1 MAADNILLKGF
12 VNFQGLDL
20 RSSDLEREP
29 QFATELKN
37 VEYRKSGAMSK
48 RKGYHGRAFEE
59 GGYGLGNYADIN
71 LTTGQVSEKL
81 ISIDSNGWVLAEEN
95 LTITYTGPDA
105 AYCDFYYSETEEE
118 FAFDVYDNNVLV
130 LHKLVGVAIDEASF
144 IPLSDVITDI
154 NALANFTA
162 SVSGVDTVPAAFLNI
177 TRNLDITASSAL
189 IPYEYW
195 AQMSLPSSAPTPFT
209 TAQTKINEE
218 DFENATFATVNNVIY
233 IATGYD
239 PLYKY
244 DGTRLYKAGL
254 PSASIDSIVLGGAG
268 AITATNIQYRVIYE
282 YTDAKGNIITSIESD
297 LSAKISPS
305 AQSVDVTVD
314 NILNTSG
321 YDTDSSDLIIRIYR
335 NRVED
340 STTFYEVGFVVNDP
354 FSATQVFNDN
364 IAIGSEGVEF
374 IDPIKPHGLP
384 PICKYLT
391 VHQGLL
397 VMTGDNTNVNN
408 VYYSDIDSPEY
419 FPAGDNA
426 FLCETSGGDKVTGIA
441 PLGNSLFIFKDKSI
455 FQVVGNLADDIF
467 RVDLYGSARIGCT
480 THHSIAEVNGFLF
493 FLSDKGIFALNQNEQ
508 ALTEVSE
515 IVESKFADC
524 NLLFNPKKVTAINW
538 IGNDKYMIH
547 LPTNT
552 NDHSTSSYVMVYDLY
567 RKAWLEWDNINAMGG
582 LAIKNKQ
589 LYFQEREFRT
599 LSGSTERNLYL
610 IKDTCDTWDY
620 ADHNRAISFTYKS
633 HWEALQEPS
642 LFKKF
647 TRCKIHSLGLSNDDF
662 ESDGFDLDLETETDY
677 FNTPRTIT
685 NLNFRGSNGGWGL
698 DPWGQFA
705 WGATR
710 LIGQTTKLKPMK
722 CRSLR
727 LILQNDTIHENV
739 LISGYEFE
747 VAPAFKAF
755 IKE

>member
-1 MAADNILLKGF
+1 MAADNQLIKGF

-20 RSSDLEREP
+20 RSSDLERRPE
-29 QFATELKN
+29 FATELKN

-48 RKGYHGRAFEE
+48 RKGYQGRSFEE
-59 GGYGLGNYADIN
+59 GGYGLGNYADLN
-71 LTTGQVSEKL
+71 VSTGQISERL
-81 ISIDSNGWVLAEEN
+81 ISIDSNGHVMAEEN
-95 LTITYTGPDA
+95 LTITYTGPDS
-105 AYCDFYYSETEEE
+105 AYCDFYYSETEGE
-118 FAFDVYDNNVLV
+118 FALDVYDNNVLV
-130 LHKLVGVAIDEASF
+130 LHELVGVVIDEASF
-144 IPLSDVITDI
+144 IPLSDLITDI
-154 NALANFTA
+154 NALTNFSA
-162 SVSGVDTVPAAFLNI
+162 SASGATTVPAAFLNI
-177 TRNLDITASSAL
+177 TRNLDITSAGAD
-189 IPYEYW
+189 IKYEYW
-195 AQMSLPSSAPTPFT
+195 SQMSLPTSAPTPFT
-209 TAQTKINEE
+209 VAQTKINEE
-218 DFENATFATVNNVIY
+218 DFENATFANINNVIY

-254 PSASIDSIVLGGAG
+254 PTASIDSVALGGAG
-268 AITATNIQYRVIYE
+268 AITATNIQYKAVYE

-297 LSAKISPS
+297 LSAKISPA
-305 AQSVDVTVD
+305 AQSVDITVD
-314 NILNTSG
+314 NILNTTG
-321 YDTDSSDLIIRIYR
+321 YDTDSVNLIIRLYR

-340 STTFYEVGFVVNDP
+340 STTFYEVAFVANDA
-354 FSATQVFNDN
+354 FNATQIINDN
-364 IAIGSEGVEF
+364 IAIGSEGIEF

-384 PICKYLT
+384 PIGKYLT

-397 VMTGDNTNVNN
+397 IISGDNTNVNN

-426 FLCETSGGDKVTGIA
+426 FLCETVSGDKVTGLA
-441 PLGNSLFIFKDKSI
+441 PLGNSLFVFKDKSV
-455 FQVVGNLADDIF
+455 FQIVGTMAEDIF
-467 RVDLYGSARIGCT
+467 RVDLYGSARVGCT
-480 THHSIAEVNGFLF
+480 SHHSIAEVNGFLF
-493 FLSDKGIFALNQNEQ
+493 FLSAKGIFALNQNEQ
-508 ALTEVSE
+508 SLTEVSE
-515 IVESKFADC
+515 IVESKFTDC
-524 NLLFNPKKVTAINW
+524 NLTYNPKKVTAINW
-538 IGNDKYMIH
+538 LDADKYMIH

-552 NDHSTSSYVMVYDLY
+552 DDHSTSSNIMVYDYY
-567 RKAWLEWDNINAMGG
+567 RKAWLEWDSINAMGG
-582 LAIKNKQ
+582 LQLKNKQ

-599 LSGSTERNLYL
+599 LSGSTERHTYI

-620 ADHNRAISFTYKS
+620 ADHNNAIEFAYKS

-647 TRCKIHSLGLSNDDF
+647 TRCKIHSLGLSTDDF

-677 FNTPRTIT
+677 FNTPRTIA

-698 DPWGQFA
+698 DPWGIFA

-710 LIGQTTKLKPMK
+710 LIGRTIKLKPMK

-747 VAPAFKAF
+747 VAPSYKAF